1 MKEYRVPFTEEQNF
15 SSRVPRD
22 MPHVKFTSDSGS
34 LSKVLSTFHSGVDVI
49 AIKCDSSQSVH
60 DAVIE
65 FRTYMMQDGGYFN
78 KVAHN
83 SLHTSL
89 EFRSNIAF
97 RSFSNTLGIPIEV
110 AYNLKDFSSIVST
123 AENLGAPLTI
133 ICAAPGDPLLA
144 LCTLSQD
151 VEIELILSTLPGEAA
166 SQNLRQSEIREM
178 SVFQANEDGNPF
190 DMATGV
196 GEEFVTSPQESPFYS
211 QDAPADRSSSD
222 LEVDTRKLD
231 AGLSRSTKELRILQQ
246 APVPITADGKGK
258 PQHSPRSLFE
268 ASAYRIAFHEEKARQ
283 ELNKPE
289 EDHHG
294 LPQKFLEAYVNALK
308 DGNTAW
314 ASNPEVADLFSDDV
328 KMTGQDKKTTEGKP
342 QVIRRLNKGIEMLVQ
357 MAGKDA
363 AVPTWEIEGPN
374 LTDKF
379 SHEYKCTIRRGAM
392 RVSFRLEF
400 TIIRG
405 KIAEFSNTRT

>member
-1 MKEYRVPFTEEQNF
+1 MH
-15 SSRVPRD
+15 
-22 MPHVKFTSDSGS
+22 PHSPGCVEISLDARIIACLMSVERGS
-34 LSKVLSTFHSGVDVI
+34 LKGDGRHGTRAKGFPWVHFPILTRHLVDNSTYFHSV
-49 AIKCDSSQSVH
+49 C
-60 DAVIE
+60 
-65 FRTYMMQDGGYFN
+65 
-78 KVAHN
+78 
-83 SLHTSL
+83 
-89 EFRSNIAF
+89 
-97 RSFSNTLGIPIEV
+97 
-110 AYNLKDFSSIVST
+110 KDY
-123 AENLGAPLTI
+123 
-133 ICAAPGDPLLA
+133 CAANA
-144 LCTLSQD
+144 CLC
-151 VEIELILSTLPGEAA
+151 I
-166 SQNLRQSEIREM
+166 
-178 SVFQANEDGNPF
+178 ANNRMLFFSCCKP
-190 DMATGV
+190 V
-196 GEEFVTSPQESPFYS
+196 S
-211 QDAPADRSSSD
+211 APADRSSSD

-328 KMTGQDKKTTEGKP
+328 KMTGQDRKTTEGKP
-342 QVIRRLNKGIEMLVQ
+342 QVIRRLNKGIEMLIQ

-374 LTDKF
+374 LTDKI